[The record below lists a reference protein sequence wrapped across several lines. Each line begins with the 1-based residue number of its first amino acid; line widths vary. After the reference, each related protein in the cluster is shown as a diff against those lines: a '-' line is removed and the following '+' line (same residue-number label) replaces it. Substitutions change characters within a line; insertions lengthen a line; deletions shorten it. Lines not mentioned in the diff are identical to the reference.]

1 MLVIRPAEPDDLEGI
16 FAIYDEHVLRGIS
29 TFETIPKTTKERE
42 EWYTG
47 HRPDHYPLVV
57 AVDDGGVIGW
67 AGLSGWSARQAY
79 ARTAENSVYVR
90 TDRQG
95 RGLGRLLLHDL
106 IERADRDTPVRVIVA
121 RIVQPNPASVRL
133 HKAEGFAPIGLMRR
147 CGEKFGTLLDVLLMD
162 RHSDGA
168 GVNAR
173 GAVV

>member
-1 MLVIRPAEPDDLEGI
+1 MPVIRPAKADDLDGI
-16 FAIYDEHVLRGIS
+16 FTIYDEHVLRGIS
-29 TFETIPKTTKERE
+29 TFETVPKTAQERR
-42 EWYTG
+42 EWFAG
-47 HRPDHYPLVV
+47 HRPEHYPLVV
-57 AVDDGGVIGW
+57 AVDDGAVVGW
-67 AGLSGWSARQAY
+67 AGLSGWSPRQAY

-90 TDRQG
+90 ADRQG

-133 HKAEGFAPIGLMRR
+133 HTLEGFAPIGQMRR

-168 GVNAR
+168 GTSTR